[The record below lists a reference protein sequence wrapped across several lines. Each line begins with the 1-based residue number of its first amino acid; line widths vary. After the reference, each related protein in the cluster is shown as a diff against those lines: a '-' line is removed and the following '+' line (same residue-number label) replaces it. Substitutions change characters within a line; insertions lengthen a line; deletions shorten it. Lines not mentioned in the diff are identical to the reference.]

1 MGLAFERVGSG
12 PPLVLL
18 HGIGHRRQA
27 WNAVT
32 GPLAAS
38 GGACRRPVSCCCRPA
53 GTSQ

>member
-18 HGIGHRRQA
+18 HGIGHHRQA

-32 GPLAAS
+32 GRLAPSREGAT
-38 GGACRRPVSCCCRPA
+38 GG
-53 GTSQ
+53 